1 MLLFIIKLF
10 VLFDNIGENNNY
22 LELIGVKGNLVRE
35 LREKRGYVLL
45 EKKIG
50 KSQTKTFVRIS
61 KRKTSFWERI
71 EKSQEQGE
79 LLEES

>member
-1 MLLFIIKLF
+1 
-10 VLFDNIGENNNY
+10 
-22 LELIGVKGNLVRE
+22 VRE

-71 EKSQEQGE
+71 EGRTKNKGR
-79 LLEES
+79 LLEGSRFL

>member
-1 MLLFIIKLF
+1 MSFK
-10 VLFDNIGENNNY
+10 E
-22 LELIGVKGNLVRE
+22 GVKRKGRLCFVGKE
-35 LREKRGYVLL
+35 IGRG
-45 EKKIG
+45 
-50 KSQTKTFVRIS
+50 QTKIFVRIS

>member
-1 MLLFIIKLF
+1 MWIFGVLLFIIKLF

-50 KSQTKTFVRIS
+50 SQTKLCTY
-61 KRKTSFWERI
+61 
-71 EKSQEQGE
+71 Q
-79 LLEES
+79 